1 MFLKAKN
8 NIDKNGIKIKI
19 PAGNP
24 KLNINSIG
32 RLWACPF
39 QAPVISFI

>member
-8 NIDKNGIKIKI
+8 NIDKNGIKIRI

-32 RLWACPF
+32 RLCACPF